1 MDFPFSTSLSR
12 NKSFYLFFIFSSFF
26 SLLISFSTIWWLSLK
41 SEEIASSLDFMLTF
55 LDEEKEEKM
64 NRISTICSRLTQ
76 ILCDEGRLVGCRRRK
91 KNKAKAGHDDAT
103 KPSHL
108 SAGIDWRPSHW
119 HWPSYHKVNVA
130 ESEVM
135 KQRGGYLTFQKWKKE
150 LNIAGLYVWEQ
161 RGGKSNIVE
170 KFLSLEPLA
179 SSQLLA
185 VAAQDRVRLADGEI
199 SWKISIFQHFYTTYP
214 FFIEPEAASFSPEKS
229 TAVNSIYW
237 KTIIII
243 FMDFTTLPRCL
254 LSECLLNLG
263 RLYPFL
269 RRNSPSPRTVN
280 SCWENQHSKI
290 QY

>member
-55 LDEEKEEKM
+55 LDEEKEEK
-64 NRISTICSRLTQ
+64 NEPNIYNLLSTHSNSMWWGSI
-76 ILCDEGRLVGCRRRK
+76 GRLSSAK
-91 KNKAKAGHDDAT
+91 KNKAKAGHDDVT

-179 SSQLLA
+179 S
-185 VAAQDRVRLADGEI
+185 
-199 SWKISIFQHFYTTYP
+199 
-214 FFIEPEAASFSPEKS
+214 
-229 TAVNSIYW
+229 
-237 KTIIII
+237 
-243 FMDFTTLPRCL
+243 C
-254 LSECLLNLG
+254 
-263 RLYPFL
+263 
-269 RRNSPSPRTVN
+269 
-280 SCWENQHSKI
+280 
-290 QY
+290 

>member
-1 MDFPFSTSLSR
+1 MIAVRATRKLNEMRKIFYIYTHIISWIFHSRRHSLAINHSICFS
-12 NKSFYLFFIFSSFF
+12 FFSSFF

-55 LDEEKEEKM
+55 LDEEKEGKM

-91 KNKAKAGHDDAT
+91 KNKAKAGHDDVT

-179 SSQLLA
+179 SCRPSQRRIESGWRTERFL
-185 VAAQDRVRLADGEI
+185 E
-199 SWKISIFQHFYTTYP
+199 KFP
-214 FFIEPEAASFSPEKS
+214 FF
-229 TAVNSIYW
+229 N
-237 KTIIII
+237 I
-243 FMDFTTLPRCL
+243 FT
-254 LSECLLNLG
+254 
-263 RLYPFL
+263 
-269 RRNSPSPRTVN
+269 
-280 SCWENQHSKI
+280 QHI
-290 QY
+290 HF